1 MRSADHRNL
10 TDAMSMTN
18 TSEGSQHNLG
28 SAVEEPF
35 TTAELDFDVF
45 LSVGQ
50 TRSDNKPQFEGI
62 TDSSDAPRFP
72 ENTDKTQTKAKSAE
86 WSALVNY

>member
-1 MRSADHRNL
+1 MRSADHRNSS
-10 TDAMSMTN
+10 DAMSMTN

-35 TTAELDFDVF
+35 TTAELDFDAF
-45 LSVGQ
+45 LSVDQ

-62 TDSSDAPRFP
+62 TDSSDSPDFRR
-72 ENTDKTQTKAKSAE
+72 TQTKAKSAE